1 MTSLSEIRAR
11 LLAMGALTYDGQQL
25 AFATPGMGAYILRQ
39 VAREDEPSLRPDPSG
54 PLVEQPEHLR
64 RRSPNPADG
73 ELGR

>member
-1 MTSLSEIRAR
+1 M
-11 LLAMGALTYDGQQL
+11 D
-25 AFATPGMGAYILRQ
+25 AYILRQ

-54 PLVEQPEHLR
+54 PLGEQPVHLR